1 MSISKRRKKGKRK
14 YEIANTI
21 VCAFQQQIFASK
33 YDEYKLKATKRIEV
47 IIGEN
52 DTSSII
58 MNVLH
63 LFQNSK
69 IVSAV
74 CLSQY

>member
-33 YDEYKLKATKRIEV
+33 YDEYKLKAKKE
-47 IIGEN
+47 
-52 DTSSII
+52 
-58 MNVLH
+58 L
-63 LFQNSK
+63 K
-69 IVSAV
+69 
-74 CLSQY
+74 LS